1 MLPQMDFG
9 GDQFRPCWFWHLTV
23 AVPTSCRR
31 DFSGKSLRNS
41 QQDSTRVLSAHEAVM
56 EITVLQCRHP
66 HEHTPG
72 VMSGRGDITPP
83 GPSRQRRGKA
93 TASTDSDQNRKYFK
107 NKELT
112 TNQELY
118 SQSNRLAT
126 HRCPQNSSTSNSNYR
141 TRYRELGLGRT
152 ARHQCA
158 VVYTVRYTETHQ
170 VLKHKAQQRN
180 LWLPSTNISGN
191 RGSES
196 GRAPG
201 GTASAAS
208 DTQLGSNEHHPLLWE
223 FVWLDFSNSKLHLGH
238 SLQNNLYPFSA
249 QRLKC
254 PFQISKFVLSKKK
267 KI

>member
-1 MLPQMDFG
+1 M
-9 GDQFRPCWFWHLTV
+9 
-23 AVPTSCRR
+23 
-31 DFSGKSLRNS
+31 
-41 QQDSTRVLSAHEAVM
+41 LSAHEAVM

-126 HRCPQNSSTSNSNYR
+126 HWCPQNSSTSNSNYR

-196 GRAPG
+196 SRAPRSG
-201 GTASAAS
+201 RDREPWPPRPALPLRPSSAPTSTIHCFGSLFGWTSAIANCTLDTRYKITIFPSLLKDLNARFRSASS
-208 DTQLGSNEHHPLLWE
+208 CCQ
-223 FVWLDFSNSKLHLGH
+223 K
-238 SLQNNLYPFSA
+238 
-249 QRLKC
+249 
-254 PFQISKFVLSKKK
+254 
-267 KI
+267 

>member
-1 MLPQMDFG
+1 MEFSNTVFSPTLQYRRQKCIYTTVQESIQEPNAPTDGFW
-9 GDQFRPCWFWHLTV
+9 GDQFRPCWFGHLTV

-93 TASTDSDQNRKYFK
+93 TASTDSDRNKKYFK

-118 SQSNRLAT
+118 SQNNRLAT

-141 TRYRELGLGRT
+141 TRYRELGLGGT

-180 LWLPSTNISGN
+180 LQLPSTIIFGN
-191 RGSES
+191 QGSES
-196 GRAPG
+196 SRAPG
-201 GTASAAS
+201 GTSLGRTASP
-208 DTQLGSNEHHPLLWE
+208 GP
-223 FVWLDFSNSKLHLGH
+223 
-238 SLQNNLYPFSA
+238 
-249 QRLKC
+249 QRRRCL
-254 PFQISKFVLSKKK
+254 
-267 KI
+267 

>member
-1 MLPQMDFG
+1 M
-9 GDQFRPCWFWHLTV
+9 
-23 AVPTSCRR
+23 
-31 DFSGKSLRNS
+31 
-41 QQDSTRVLSAHEAVM
+41 LSAHEAVM

-72 VMSGRGDITPP
+72 VMSGTGDITPP

-93 TASTDSDQNRKYFK
+93 TASTDSDQNKKYFK

-126 HRCPQNSSTSNSNYR
+126 HRCPQNSSTSNSNYW
-141 TRYRELGLGRT
+141 TPYRELGLGRT

-180 LWLPSTNISGN
+180 LQLPSTNISGN

-196 GRAPG
+196 SRALCSRRDEPGR
-201 GTASAAS
+201 
-208 DTQLGSNEHHPLLWE
+208 
-223 FVWLDFSNSKLHLGH
+223 NSKPWPQCQALPLRPNSAPTSTIDSFG
-238 SLQNNLYPFSA
+238 SLFGWTSA
-249 QRLKC
+249 ISNCTMDTHYKITIFPSLLKDLNARFRSASLC
-254 PFQISKFVLSKKK
+254 CQKKK
-267 KI
+267 EASHL

>member
-1 MLPQMDFG
+1 M
-9 GDQFRPCWFWHLTV
+9 
-23 AVPTSCRR
+23 
-31 DFSGKSLRNS
+31 
-41 QQDSTRVLSAHEAVM
+41 LSAHEAVM

-93 TASTDSDQNRKYFK
+93 TASTDSDQNKKYFK

-180 LWLPSTNISGN
+180 LRLPSTNIFGN

-196 GRAPG
+196 SRAPGGMSPG
-201 GTASAAS
+201 GTASP
-208 DTQLGSNEHHPLLWE
+208 GP
-223 FVWLDFSNSKLHLGH
+223 
-238 SLQNNLYPFSA
+238 
-249 QRLKC
+249 QRCL
-254 PFQISKFVLSKKK
+254 
-267 KI
+267 

>member
-1 MLPQMDFG
+1 M
-9 GDQFRPCWFWHLTV
+9 
-23 AVPTSCRR
+23 
-31 DFSGKSLRNS
+31 
-41 QQDSTRVLSAHEAVM
+41 LSAHEAVM

-72 VMSGRGDITPP
+72 VMSGTGDITPP

-93 TASTDSDQNRKYFK
+93 TASTDSDQNKKYFK

-126 HRCPQNSSTSNSNYR
+126 HRCPQNSSTSNSNYW
-141 TRYRELGLGRT
+141 TPYRELGLGRT

-180 LWLPSTNISGN
+180 LQLPSTNIFGN

-196 GRAPG
+196 SRALCSRRDEPGR
-201 GTASAAS
+201 
-208 DTQLGSNEHHPLLWE
+208 
-223 FVWLDFSNSKLHLGH
+223 NSKPWPQCQALPLRPNSAPTSTIDSFG
-238 SLQNNLYPFSA
+238 SLFGWTSA
-249 QRLKC
+249 ISNCTMDTHYKITIFPSLLKDLNARFRSASLC
-254 PFQISKFVLSKKK
+254 CQKKK
-267 KI
+267 EASHL